1 LGQLEQSGVPLLRS
15 LAICETLHPFEVYQ
29 TTVHSFAS
37 ATRNGSRLSAVMV
50 ESDIFGARAAQLVQ
64 TGETSGHLGP
74 ILAKVGARIEEELLH
89 EIRTVTSLFEPCL
102 VVILALVIG
111 TMVAALFLP
120 IFQLA
125 TAV

>member
-1 LGQLEQSGVPLLRS
+1 
-15 LAICETLHPFEVYQ
+15 
-29 TTVHSFAS
+29 
-37 ATRNGSRLSAVMV
+37 MV